1 MLQGIYC
8 YIDKKENKVIYVG
21 KDSHIDEDRRY
32 NAHFSKCN
40 YNSQKINQVLQN
52 NPKRYIY
59 KILEEGSIPQ
69 KILNALEM
77 CFIQKYNPKFNFTK
91 GGDGLSGYKM
101 TEEHKKNIS
110 KATLGRKFSESHKKK
125 LSKKA
130 FGNSSHLGFI
140 HSKETKDKISYIN
153 SKNNNKL
160 GYYRVY
166 KQKIKNNSKR
176 DFCYSYR
183 YTDDN
188 GKRHKISSI
197 DLKKLEKKVKEK
209 GLPWICFNEVV

>member
-1 MLQGIYC
+1 
-8 YIDKKENKVIYVG
+8 
-21 KDSHIDEDRRY
+21 
-32 NAHFSKCN
+32 
-40 YNSQKINQVLQN
+40 
-52 NPKRYIY
+52 
-59 KILEEGSIPQ
+59 
-69 KILNALEM
+69 M
-77 CFIQKYNPKFNFTK
+77 CFIRKYNPKFNFTK

-101 TEEHKKNIS
+101 TEKHKRNIS
-110 KATLGRKFSESHKKK
+110 KATLGRKFSKSHKKK

-130 FGNSSHLGFI
+130 LGNSSHLGFT
-140 HSKETKDKISYIN
+140 HSKEVKDKIGYIN

-166 KQKIKNNSKR
+166 KQKVKNNSKR
-176 DFCYSYR
+176 DFYYSYR

-209 GLPWICFNEVV
+209 GLPWICFNEVM

>member
-8 YIDKKENKVIYVG
+8 YIDKKENKIVYVG
-21 KDSHIDEDRRY
+21 KDSHIDEDRRH

-40 YNSQKINQVLQN
+40 YNSQQINRVLQN

-130 FGNSSHLGFI
+130 LGNSSHLGFT

-153 SKNNNKL
+153 SKNNNTL

-176 DFCYSYR
+176 DFCYCYR
-183 YTDDN
+183 WYDDN

-209 GLPWICFNEVV
+209 GLPWICFNEVM